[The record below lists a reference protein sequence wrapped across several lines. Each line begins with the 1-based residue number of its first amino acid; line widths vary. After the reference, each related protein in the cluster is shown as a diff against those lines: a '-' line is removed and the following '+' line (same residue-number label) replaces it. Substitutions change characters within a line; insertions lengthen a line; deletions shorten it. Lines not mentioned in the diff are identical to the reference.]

1 IVRCLR
7 KHRERRFQNMADL
20 KVALQELKE
29 ESDSGVLGTAAPTLK
44 TPRTMTVLLP
54 IFLAVVVLTV
64 LGWFW
69 FSRSRSTPEEVPL
82 KAVPLT
88 SYPGSELYPSF
99 SPDGSQVAFSWN
111 GEKQDNFDIYV
122 KVIGTEPPLPLTTNP
137 AKDYSP
143 AWSPD
148 GRWIAFCRDLPG
160 AKVAVILIS
169 PIGGTEQKL
178 TETNS
183 PDTYGSP
190 GSLLAW
196 FPDSRSL
203 VIIDRDKSSGD
214 SLFWYSV
221 ETREKHRLT
230 SAPADSD

>member
-1 IVRCLR
+1 MV
-7 KHRERRFQNMADL
+7 
-20 KVALQELKE
+20 
-29 ESDSGVLGTAAPTLK
+29 
-44 TPRTMTVLLP
+44 
-54 IFLAVVVLTV
+54 
-64 LGWFW
+64 
-69 FSRSRSTPEEVPL
+69 
-82 KAVPLT
+82 AVPLT
-88 SYPGSELYPSF
+88 SYPGSEMYPSL

-148 GRWIAFCRDLPG
+148 GSRIAFCRDLPG

-169 PIGGTEQKL
+169 PIGGTELKL

-183 PDTYGSP
+183 PDPYGFL

-196 FPDSRSL
+196 SPDSRSL
-203 VIIDRDKSSGD
+203 VIIDRDEGSMD
-214 SLFWYSV
+214 SLFLYSV

-230 SAPADSD
+230 SAPATSSGDWGPAISPDGHTWLFPAGP